1 MQYTHALHPCTARMH
16 CTHALHAGTGRMH
29 CAHALHACVCV
40 RVCVESALWWL
51 PERTTPT
58 SRFFLPGGG
67 GGHALLV
74 RARATSVM
82 RCTCAPRAPTCFPS
96 APRQTVLRC
105 TRAPSAQPH
114 FAALLLRNDRR
125 APRATL
131 TRTPSATHP
140 RGTPFSPQRG
150 GLCEAHRM
158 LAPLSAALR
167 TQPPAACQTPKN
179 AFGNVLVNVTARASV
194 RPRQGGR
201 GSARGI

>member
-1 MQYTHALHPCTARMH
+1 MHCTHALHARTASMQYTHALHPCTARMH

-40 RVCVESALWWL
+40 CVSSQRYGGSLSA
-51 PERTTPT
+51 PRTAPT

-114 FAALLLRNDRR
+114 FAALLLRNDGR

-140 RGTPFSPQRG
+140 RGTPFSLQRG
-150 GLCEAHRM
+150 GLCEAHR
-158 LAPLSAALR
+158 
-167 TQPPAACQTPKN
+167 
-179 AFGNVLVNVTARASV
+179 
-194 RPRQGGR
+194 
-201 GSARGI
+201 I